1 MGEMI
6 QLSLSRTERL
16 KNIKLIDSVFKS
28 AISVK
33 AFPVIFSSKLATFPT
48 ETPVQFLF
56 TVSKRNFKR
65 AVDRNRIKRIMRDRL
80 RLLKPELIEA
90 LHGKSIFGALIYT
103 AKVVPD
109 YREIDKSI
117 LKLIQKL
124 DETHR

>member
-1 MGEMI
+1 MGEII

-33 AFPVIFSSKLATFPT
+33 AFPLILSYKLATFPT

-80 RLLKPELIEA
+80 RLQKAELIAA

-124 DETHR
+124 DETYR

>member
-33 AFPVIFSSKLATFPT
+33 AFPVIFSYKLATFPT

-80 RLLKPELIEA
+80 RLQKPELIAA